1 MKMENKLQKLLE
13 EAHALVKR
21 VSVNEIIPSQD
32 NYCIID
38 VREPAELFPLSSG
51 KVI

>member
-1 MKMENKLQKLLE
+1 MENKLQQLLE